1 MQKPG
6 VKKMPFK
13 LFDYQQRIVDETRQK
28 IGQGNNGVLI
38 VSPPGS
44 GKSVIIAEIARLTV
58 SKGGRILFFV
68 HRQELVNQIV
78 KSFQKQDVD
87 LMNCTIMTV
96 GKVAN
101 RLDHLPKPSLIICDE
116 SQHSRAKTYLKIFKY
131 YSDVPR
137 LGFSG
142 SPWRMNGAGFD
153 DIYSAMVKGPTVKW
167 LIEHKK
173 LSPYKYYSVT
183 LFNDEKLK
191 KSSTGDYTNQSISDS
206 AKPTLYGDIVKTWM
220 DKAFGQR
227 TIVYA
232 HDTQHSKQIAAEFRK
247 AGISAKHCDSKTP
260 SDERKRIMSDFRKG
274 KITVLCNFGL
284 VDEGYDVKE
293 CTCCVIA
300 RPTESLVFDIQ
311 ATMRCMRYLPNKMAT
326 IIDHAANYTRFG
338 LPDTPREWSLEGWKK
353 KKVGRKD
360 DAPAIKTCDRCFR
373 VVPAQSKIC
382 PFCGFEFEIEATEM
396 QEDKKAKIEKIG
408 EFKMVADYKNV
419 KYGKM
424 KADEAKNPKE
434 LYAIAKARGY
444 KPGWAF
450 KQAEL
455 RGMIQA

>member
-1 MQKPG
+1 
-6 VKKMPFK
+6 MPFK
-13 LFDYQQRIVDETRQK
+13 LFDYQQRIVDEARQK

-68 HRQELVNQIV
+68 HRQELVNQIL
-78 KSFQKQDVD
+78 KSFQKQNVD

-101 RLDHLPKPSLIICDE
+101 RLDRLPKPNLIICDE

-191 KSSTGDYTNQSISDS
+191 KSSTGDYTNQSINDS

-260 SDERKRIMSDFRKG
+260 SDERKRIMRDFRKG

-338 LPDTPREWSLEGWKK
+338 LPDTPRQWSLTGRPKK
-353 KKVGRKD
+353 KGNNTSALPIR
-360 DAPAIKTCDRCFR
+360 TCPHCWA
-373 VVPAQSKIC
+373 VIPAQCKVC
-382 PFCGFEFEIEATEM
+382 PQCGEEIPIDNEGMDTQDNVEL
-396 QEDKKAKIEKIG
+396 EKVG
-408 EFKMVADYKNV
+408 EFKMTTDYQNNQ
-419 KYGKM
+419 YGKM
-424 KADEAKNPKE
+424 KPDDADNVEE
-434 LYAIAKARGY
+434 LYKIAKARGY
-444 KPGWAF
+444 KPGWAYMNA
-450 KQAEL
+450 K
-455 RGMIQA
+455 RMGMLG

>member
-1 MQKPG
+1 
-6 VKKMPFK
+6 MPFK

-28 IGQGNNGVLI
+28 IAQGNNGVLI

-101 RLDHLPKPSLIICDE
+101 RLDHLPKPNLIICDE

-191 KSSTGDYTNQSISDS
+191 KSSTGDYTNQSINDS

-232 HDTQHSKQIAAEFRK
+232 HDTQHSKQIATEFRK

-338 LPDTPREWSLEGWKK
+338 LPDTPRQWSLTGRPKK
-353 KKVGRKD
+353 KGNNTSALPIR
-360 DAPAIKTCDRCFR
+360 TCPHCWA
-373 VVPAQSKIC
+373 VIPAQCKVC
-382 PFCGFEFEIEATEM
+382 PQCGEEIPIDNEGMDTQDNVEL
-396 QEDKKAKIEKIG
+396 EKVG
-408 EFKMVADYKNV
+408 EFKMTTDYQNNQ
-419 KYGKM
+419 YGKM
-424 KADEAKNPKE
+424 KPDDADNVED
-434 LYAIAKARGY
+434 LYKIAKARGY
-444 KPGWAF
+444 KPGWAYMNA
-450 KQAEL
+450 KR
-455 RGMIQA
+455 RGMLG

>member
-1 MQKPG
+1 
-6 VKKMPFK
+6 MPFK

-78 KSFQKQDVD
+78 KSFKKQDVD

-101 RLDHLPKPSLIICDE
+101 RLDHLPKPNLIICDE

-191 KSSTGDYTNQSISDS
+191 KSSTGDYTSKSISDS

-220 DKAFGQR
+220 DKALGQR

-232 HDTQHSKQIAAEFRK
+232 HDTQHSKQIATEFRK

-338 LPDTPREWSLEGWKK
+338 LPDTPRQWSLTGRPKK
-353 KKVGRKD
+353 KGNNTSALPIR
-360 DAPAIKTCDRCFR
+360 TCPHCWA
-373 VVPAQSKIC
+373 VIPAQCKVC
-382 PFCGFEFEIEATEM
+382 PQCGEEIPIDNEGMDTQDNVEL
-396 QEDKKAKIEKIG
+396 EKVG
-408 EFKMVADYKNV
+408 EFKMTTDYQNNQ
-419 KYGKM
+419 YGKM
-424 KADEAKNPKE
+424 KPDDANNVED
-434 LYAIAKARGY
+434 LYKIAKARGY
-444 KPGWAF
+444 KPGWAYM
-450 KQAEL
+450 QAKR
-455 RGMIQA
+455 RGMLRR

>member
-1 MQKPG
+1 MQKSG

-101 RLDHLPKPSLIICDE
+101 RLDHLPKPNLIICDE

-232 HDTQHSKQIAAEFRK
+232 HDTQHSKQIATEFRK

-260 SDERKRIMSDFRKG
+260 SDERKRIMRDFRKG

-338 LPDTPREWSLEGWKK
+338 LPDTPRQWSL
-353 KKVGRKD
+353 
-360 DAPAIKTCDRCFR
+360 
-373 VVPAQSKIC
+373 
-382 PFCGFEFEIEATEM
+382 
-396 QEDKKAKIEKIG
+396 
-408 EFKMVADYKNV
+408 
-419 KYGKM
+419 
-424 KADEAKNPKE
+424 
-434 LYAIAKARGY
+434 KARKKNSSGNGNQGPPVRECPKCFGVFFGAPTVCPLCGHIFTVKPHVINRDETAQLKKITPFTMVTDYIFKKDVNDLRTMDELKRYRRQHGY
-444 KPGWAF
+444 KPGWTYM
-450 KQAEL
+450 QAKRKGIL
-455 RGMIQA
+455 H

>member
-1 MQKPG
+1 LQKSG

-101 RLDHLPKPSLIICDE
+101 RLDHLPKPNLIICDE

-191 KSSTGDYTNQSISDS
+191 KSSTGDYTNQSVSDS

-338 LPDTPREWSLEGWKK
+338 LPDTPRQWSLEGRPKK
-353 KKVGRKD
+353 KRQNNTKSIPV
-360 DAPAIKTCDRCFR
+360 KTCPNCFA
-373 VVPAQSKIC
+373 VVPTQCRVC
-382 PFCGFEFEIEATEM
+382 PQCGNEIKYDADGMEIDETAS
-396 QEDKKAKIEKIG
+396 IEKVG
-408 EFKMVADYKNV
+408 EFKLTTDYSKIQTAR
-419 KYGKM
+419 KKPEDAQSY
-424 KADEAKNPKE
+424 KE
-434 LYAIAKARGY
+434 LLEIAKARGY
-444 KPGWAF
+444 KAGWAYV
-450 KQAEL
+450 QAKRL
-455 RGMIQA
+455 KMVN

>member
-1 MQKPG
+1 MQKSG

-13 LFDYQQRIVDETRQK
+13 LFDYQQRIVDEARQK

-101 RLDHLPKPSLIICDE
+101 RLDHLPKPNLIICDE

-191 KSSTGDYTNQSISDS
+191 KSSTGDYTNQSINDS

-260 SDERKRIMSDFRKG
+260 SDERKRIMRDFRKG

-338 LPDTPREWSLEGWKK
+338 LPDTPRQWSLTGRPKK
-353 KKVGRKD
+353 KGNNTSALPIR
-360 DAPAIKTCDRCFR
+360 TCLHCWA
-373 VVPAQSKIC
+373 VIPAQCKVC
-382 PFCGFEFEIEATEM
+382 PQCGEEIPIDNEGIDTQDNVEL
-396 QEDKKAKIEKIG
+396 EKVG
-408 EFKMVADYKNV
+408 EFKMTTDYQNNQ
-419 KYGKM
+419 YGKM
-424 KADEAKNPKE
+424 KPDDADNVED
-434 LYAIAKARGY
+434 LYKIAKARGY
-444 KPGWAF
+444 KPGWAYMNA
-450 KQAEL
+450 KR
-455 RGMIQA
+455 RGMLG

>member
-1 MQKPG
+1 
-6 VKKMPFK
+6 MPFK

-101 RLDHLPKPSLIICDE
+101 RLDHLPKPNLIICDE

-191 KSSTGDYTNQSISDS
+191 KSSTGDYTNQSVSDS

-338 LPDTPREWSLEGWKK
+338 LPDTPRQWSLEGRPKK
-353 KKVGRKD
+353 KRQNNTKSIPV
-360 DAPAIKTCDRCFR
+360 KTCPNCFA
-373 VVPAQSKIC
+373 VVPTQCRVC
-382 PFCGFEFEIEATEM
+382 PQCGNEIKYDADGMEIDETAS
-396 QEDKKAKIEKIG
+396 IEKVG
-408 EFKMVADYKNV
+408 EFKMTTDYSNV
-419 KYGKM
+419 KFGKM
-424 KADEAKNPKE
+424 KPDDANNVEE
-434 LYAIAKARGY
+434 LYKIAKARGY
-444 KPGWAF
+444 KPGWAYMNA
-450 KQAEL
+450 K
-455 RGMIQA
+455 RMGMLGR

>member
-1 MQKPG
+1 MQKSG

-101 RLDHLPKPSLIICDE
+101 RLDHLPKPNLIICDE

-191 KSSTGDYTNQSISDS
+191 KSSTGDYTNQSVSDS

-338 LPDTPREWSLEGWKK
+338 LPDTPRQWSLKGRPKK
-353 KKVGRKD
+353 KRQNNTKSIPV
-360 DAPAIKTCDRCFR
+360 KTCPNCFA
-373 VVPAQSKIC
+373 VVPTQCRVC
-382 PFCGFEFEIEATEM
+382 PQCGNEIKYDADGMEIDETAS
-396 QEDKKAKIEKIG
+396 IEKVG
-408 EFKMVADYKNV
+408 EFKLTTDYSKIQTAR
-419 KYGKM
+419 KKPEDAQSY
-424 KADEAKNPKE
+424 KE
-434 LYAIAKARGY
+434 LLEIAKARGY
-444 KPGWAF
+444 KAGWAYV
-450 KQAEL
+450 QAKRL
-455 RGMIQA
+455 KMVN

>member
-1 MQKPG
+1 MQKSG

-58 SKGGRILFFV
+58 AKGGRILFFV

-101 RLDHLPKPSLIICDE
+101 RLDHLPKPNLIICDE

-191 KSSTGDYTNQSISDS
+191 KSSTGDYTNQSVSDS

-338 LPDTPREWSLEGWKK
+338 LPDTPRQWSLEGRPKK
-353 KKVGRKD
+353 KRQNNTKSIPV
-360 DAPAIKTCDRCFR
+360 KTCPNCFA
-373 VVPAQSKIC
+373 VVPTQCHVCPQCGREIKYDADGMEIDESAQL
-382 PFCGFEFEIEATEM
+382 
-396 QEDKKAKIEKIG
+396 EKVG
-408 EFKMVADYKNV
+408 EFKMTTDYSNV
-419 KYGKM
+419 KFGKM
-424 KADEAKNPKE
+424 KPEDADNVED
-434 LYAIAKARGY
+434 LYKIAKARHY
-444 KPGWAF
+444 KPGWAYM
-450 KQAEL
+450 QAKRLEML
-455 RGMIQA
+455 G

>member
-1 MQKPG
+1 
-6 VKKMPFK
+6 MPFK

-101 RLDHLPKPSLIICDE
+101 RLDHLPKPNLIICDE

-191 KSSTGDYTNQSISDS
+191 KSSTGDYTNQSVSDS

-338 LPDTPREWSLEGWKK
+338 LPDTPRQWSLEGRPKK
-353 KKVGRKD
+353 KRQNNTKSIPV
-360 DAPAIKTCDRCFR
+360 KTCPNCFA
-373 VVPAQSKIC
+373 VVPTQCRVC
-382 PFCGFEFEIEATEM
+382 PQCGNEIKYDADGMEIDETAS
-396 QEDKKAKIEKIG
+396 IEKVG
-408 EFKMVADYKNV
+408 EFKLTTDYRNV

-424 KADEAKNPKE
+424 KPEDADNVED
-434 LYAIAKARGY
+434 LYKIAKARHY
-444 KPGWAF
+444 KPGWAYM
-450 KQAEL
+450 QAKRLEML
-455 RGMIQA
+455 G

>member
-1 MQKPG
+1 
-6 VKKMPFK
+6 MPFK

-101 RLDHLPKPSLIICDE
+101 RLDCLPKPSLIICDE

-191 KSSTGDYTNQSISDS
+191 KSSTGDYTNQSINDS

-232 HDTQHSKQIAAEFRK
+232 HDTQHSKQIADEFRK

-260 SDERKRIMSDFRKG
+260 SDERKRIMRDFRKG

-326 IIDHAANYTRFG
+326 IIDHAANYSRFG
-338 LPDTPREWSLEGWKK
+338 LPDTPRKWSLTGRPKK
-353 KKVGRKD
+353 KGNNTSALPIR
-360 DAPAIKTCDRCFR
+360 TCPHCWA
-373 VVPAQSKIC
+373 VIPAQCKVC
-382 PFCGFEFEIEATEM
+382 PQCGEEIPIDNEGMDTQDNVEL
-396 QEDKKAKIEKIG
+396 EKVG
-408 EFKMVADYKNV
+408 EFKMTTDYQNNQ
-419 KYGKM
+419 YGKM
-424 KADEAKNPKE
+424 QPDDADNVED
-434 LYAIAKARGY
+434 LYKIAKARGY
-444 KPGWAF
+444 KPGWAYMNA
-450 KQAEL
+450 K
-455 RGMIQA
+455 RMGMLG

>member
-1 MQKPG
+1 MQKSG

-101 RLDHLPKPSLIICDE
+101 RLDRLPKPNLIICDE

-191 KSSTGDYTNQSISDS
+191 KSSTGDYTNQSINDS

-232 HDTQHSKQIAAEFRK
+232 HDTQHSKQIATEFRK

-260 SDERKRIMSDFRKG
+260 SDERKRIMRDFRKG

-338 LPDTPREWSLEGWKK
+338 LPDTPRQWSLTGRPKK
-353 KKVGRKD
+353 KGNNTSAMPIR
-360 DAPAIKTCDRCFR
+360 TCPHCWA
-373 VVPAQSKIC
+373 VIPAQCKVC
-382 PFCGFEFEIEATEM
+382 PQCGEEIPIDNEGMDTQNDVEL
-396 QEDKKAKIEKIG
+396 EKVG
-408 EFKMVADYKNV
+408 EFKMTTDYQNNQ
-419 KYGKM
+419 YGKM
-424 KADEAKNPKE
+424 KPDDADNVED
-434 LYAIAKARGY
+434 LYKIAKARGY
-444 KPGWAF
+444 KPGWAYM
-450 KQAEL
+450 QAKRMGIL
-455 RGMIQA
+455 G

>member
-1 MQKPG
+1 
-6 VKKMPFK
+6 MPFK
-13 LFDYQQRIVDETRQK
+13 LFDYQQRLVDEARQK
-28 IGQGNNGVLI
+28 LAEGNHGVLI

-58 SKGGRILFFV
+58 AKGGQVMFFV
-68 HRQELVNQIV
+68 HRQELVNQITQ
-78 KSFQKQDVD
+78 SFQKQDVD
-87 LMNCTIMTV
+87 LMHCTIMTV
-96 GKVAN
+96 GKIVN
-101 RLDHLPKPSLIICDE
+101 RLGKLPKPNLIICDE

-191 KSSTGDYTNQSISDS
+191 KSSTGDYTNQSVSDS

-338 LPDTPREWSLEGWKK
+338 LPDTPRQWSLEGRPKK
-353 KKVGRKD
+353 KRQNNTKSIPV
-360 DAPAIKTCDRCFR
+360 KTCPNCFA
-373 VVPAQSKIC
+373 VVPTQCRVC
-382 PFCGFEFEIEATEM
+382 PQCGNEIKYDADGMEIDETAS
-396 QEDKKAKIEKIG
+396 IEKVG
-408 EFKMVADYKNV
+408 EFKMTTDYSNV
-419 KYGKM
+419 KFGKM
-424 KADEAKNPKE
+424 KPDDANNVEE
-434 LYAIAKARGY
+434 LYKIAKARGY
-444 KPGWAF
+444 KPGWAYMNA
-450 KQAEL
+450 K
-455 RGMIQA
+455 RMGMLGR

>member
-1 MQKPG
+1 
-6 VKKMPFK
+6 MPFK
-13 LFDYQQRIVDETRQK
+13 LFDYQQRLVDEARQK
-28 IGQGNNGVLI
+28 LAEGNHGVLI

-58 SKGGRILFFV
+58 AKGGQVMFFV
-68 HRQELVNQIV
+68 HRQELVNQITQ
-78 KSFQKQDVD
+78 SFQKQDVD
-87 LMNCTIMTV
+87 LMHCTIMTV

-101 RLDHLPKPSLIICDE
+101 RLDHLPKPNLIICDE

-191 KSSTGDYTNQSISDS
+191 KSSTGDYTNQSVSDS

-338 LPDTPREWSLEGWKK
+338 LPDTPRQWSLEGRPKK
-353 KKVGRKD
+353 KRQNNTKSIPV
-360 DAPAIKTCDRCFR
+360 KTCPNCFA
-373 VVPAQSKIC
+373 VVPTQCRVC
-382 PFCGFEFEIEATEM
+382 PQCGNEIKYDA
-396 QEDKKAKIEKIG
+396 DKMEIDETASIEKVG
-408 EFKMVADYKNV
+408 EFKLTTDYSKIQTAR
-419 KYGKM
+419 KKPEDAQSY
-424 KADEAKNPKE
+424 KE
-434 LYAIAKARGY
+434 LLEIAKARGY
-444 KPGWAF
+444 KAGWAYV
-450 KQAEL
+450 QAKRL
-455 RGMIQA
+455 KMVN

>member
-1 MQKPG
+1 MQKSG

-13 LFDYQQRIVDETRQK
+13 LFDYQQRIVDEARQK

-78 KSFQKQDVD
+78 KSFQKQNVD

-101 RLDHLPKPSLIICDE
+101 RLDRLPKPNLIICDE

-232 HDTQHSKQIAAEFRK
+232 HDTQHSKQIATEFRK

-260 SDERKRIMSDFRKG
+260 SDERKRIMRDFRKG

-353 KKVGRKD
+353 KKKGNNTSAMPIR
-360 DAPAIKTCDRCFR
+360 TCPHCWA
-373 VVPAQSKIC
+373 VIPAQCKVC
-382 PFCGFEFEIEATEM
+382 PQCGEEIPIDNEGMDTQDNVEL
-396 QEDKKAKIEKIG
+396 EKVG
-408 EFKMVADYKNV
+408 EFKMTTDYQNNQ
-419 KYGKM
+419 YGKM
-424 KADEAKNPKE
+424 KPDDADNVEE
-434 LYAIAKARGY
+434 LYKIAKARGY
-444 KPGWAF
+444 KPGWAYMNA
-450 KQAEL
+450 K
-455 RGMIQA
+455 RMGMLG

>member
-1 MQKPG
+1 MQKSG

-13 LFDYQQRIVDETRQK
+13 LFDYQQRIVDEARQK

-68 HRQELVNQIV
+68 HRQELVNQIL
-78 KSFQKQDVD
+78 KSFQKQNVD

-101 RLDHLPKPSLIICDE
+101 RLDRLPKPNLIICDE

-191 KSSTGDYTNQSISDS
+191 KSSTGDYTNQSINDS

-260 SDERKRIMSDFRKG
+260 SDERKRIMRDFRKG

-338 LPDTPREWSLEGWKK
+338 LPDTPRQWSLTGRPKK
-353 KKVGRKD
+353 KGNNTSALPIR
-360 DAPAIKTCDRCFR
+360 TCPHCWA
-373 VVPAQSKIC
+373 VIPAQCKVC
-382 PFCGFEFEIEATEM
+382 PQCGEEIPIDNEGMDTQDNVEL
-396 QEDKKAKIEKIG
+396 EKVG
-408 EFKMVADYKNV
+408 EFKMTTDYQNNQ
-419 KYGKM
+419 YGKM
-424 KADEAKNPKE
+424 KPDDADNVEE
-434 LYAIAKARGY
+434 LYKIAKARGY
-444 KPGWAF
+444 KPGWAYMNA
-450 KQAEL
+450 K
-455 RGMIQA
+455 RMGMLG

>member
-1 MQKPG
+1 MQKSG

-101 RLDHLPKPSLIICDE
+101 RLDHLPKPNLIICDE

-191 KSSTGDYTNQSISDS
+191 KSRTGDYTNQSISDS

-232 HDTQHSKQIAAEFRK
+232 HDTQHSKQIATEFRK

-260 SDERKRIMSDFRKG
+260 SDERKRIMRDFRKG

-338 LPDTPREWSLEGWKK
+338 LPDTPREWILEGWKK
-353 KKVGRKD
+353 KKKGNNTSALPIR
-360 DAPAIKTCDRCFR
+360 TCPHCWA
-373 VVPAQSKIC
+373 VIPAQCKVC
-382 PFCGFEFEIEATEM
+382 PQCGEEIPIDNEGMDTQDNVEL
-396 QEDKKAKIEKIG
+396 EKVG
-408 EFKMVADYKNV
+408 EFKMTTDYQNNQ
-419 KYGKM
+419 YGKM
-424 KADEAKNPKE
+424 KPDDADNVED
-434 LYAIAKARGY
+434 LYKIAKARGY
-444 KPGWAF
+444 KPGWAYM
-450 KQAEL
+450 QAKR
-455 RGMIQA
+455 RGWIK

>member
-1 MQKPG
+1 MQKSG

-28 IGQGNNGVLI
+28 IAQGNNGVLI

-101 RLDHLPKPSLIICDE
+101 RLDHLPKPNLIICDE

-191 KSSTGDYTNQSISDS
+191 KSSTGDYTNQSINDS

-232 HDTQHSKQIAAEFRK
+232 HDTQHSKQIATEFRK

-338 LPDTPREWSLEGWKK
+338 LPDTPRQWSLTGRPKK
-353 KKVGRKD
+353 KGNNTSALPIR
-360 DAPAIKTCDRCFR
+360 TCPHCWA
-373 VVPAQSKIC
+373 VIPAQCKVC
-382 PFCGFEFEIEATEM
+382 PQCGEEIPIDNEGMDTQDNVEL
-396 QEDKKAKIEKIG
+396 EKVG
-408 EFKMVADYKNV
+408 EFKMTTDYQNNQ
-419 KYGKM
+419 YGKM
-424 KADEAKNPKE
+424 KPDDADNVED
-434 LYAIAKARGY
+434 LYKIAKARGY
-444 KPGWAF
+444 KPGWAYMNA
-450 KQAEL
+450 KR
-455 RGMIQA
+455 RGMLG